1 MDESL
6 LLNSC
11 NCESILLSL
20 PMEILK
26 INTAYKI
33 TPEGMIY
40 NATGNCRKHSVC
52 KKGYAHITLSNKGSK
67 TTYLVHRLVAEQYIP
82 NSYNLSQVNHI
93 DGDKLNNCISN
104 LEWVNPSTNIIHS
117 FSTNLSN
124 YSGSKNGRS
133 KLNESDV
140 IQIKQLLSQGIKNK
154 EIADKFSISKSVICD
169 IKHKRKWSHINL

>member
-11 NCESILLSL
+11 NCESILLFL
-20 PMEILK
+20 CMDILK

-40 NATGNCRKHSVC
+40 NAIGKCRKPSIC
-52 KKGYAHITLSNKGSK
+52 KKGYAHITLSNKGNRV
-67 TTYLVHRLVAEQYIP
+67 TYLVHRLVAEQYIP
-82 NSYNLSQVNHI
+82 NPYNLTQVNHI
-93 DGDKLNNCISN
+93 DGNKLNNKASN
-104 LEWVNPSTNIIHS
+104 LEWVNASTNIVHS
-117 FSTNLSN
+117 FCTGLSD

-133 KLNESDV
+133 KLTESDV

-154 EIADKFSISKSVICD
+154 EIADKFNISKSVICD

>member
-20 PMEILK
+20 HMETLK

-33 TPEGMIY
+33 TPEGLIY

-67 TTYLVHRLVAEQYIP
+67 TTYLVHRLVAEQYLSNP
-82 NSYNLSQVNHI
+82 YNLLQVNHI
-93 DGDKLNNCISN
+93 DGNKLNNKTSN
-104 LEWVNPSTNIIHS
+104 LEWVNASTNIVHS
-117 FSTNLSN
+117 FSTGLSD

-133 KLNESDV
+133 KLTESDV

-169 IKHKRKWSHINL
+169 IQHKRKWSHINL

>member
-1 MDESL
+1 MDESF

-20 PMEILK
+20 HMETLK

-33 TPEGMIY
+33 TPEGLIY
-40 NATGNCRKHSVC
+40 NATGKCRKPSIC
-52 KKGYAHITLSNKGSK
+52 KKGYAHITLSNKGNRV
-67 TTYLVHRLVAEQYIP
+67 THLVHRLVAEQYIP
-82 NSYNLSQVNHI
+82 NPYNLTQVNHI
-93 DGDKLNNCISN
+93 DGNKLNNKTSN
-104 LEWVNPSTNIIHS
+104 LEWVNASTNIVHS
-117 FSTNLSN
+117 FSTGLSN

-133 KLNESDV
+133 KLTESDV

>member
-1 MDESL
+1 MD
-6 LLNSC
+6 
-11 NCESILLSL
+11 
-20 PMEILK
+20 ILK

-40 NATGNCRKHSVC
+40 NAKGNCRKPSIC

-82 NSYNLSQVNHI
+82 NSSKLLQVNHI
-93 DGDKLNNCISN
+93 DGNKLNNSVSN
-104 LEWVNPSTNIIHS
+104 LEWVSSSTNVIHS
-117 FSTNLSN
+117 FSSGLSN

-133 KLNESDV
+133 KLTEDQV
-140 IQIKQLLSQGIKNK
+140 VQIKQLLLQGIKNK